1 MRKEFNPH
9 RKFSGTPTWRP
20 FHCFV
25 PNVDAVTSCENDH
38 KGEYRSHFPTFHFH
52 LSFKAF
58 LNGKTDSIVNNLIFL
73 FVIEKERRKKSKQLQ
88 NFCFTQGK
96 HASTFLSKFRLWILH
111 KRTYRFVFTVRSV
124 RYLALNYDY

>member
-9 RKFSGTPTWRP
+9 RSFLEHQNGGHFIVLYPM
-20 FHCFV
+20 CM
-25 PNVDAVTSCENDH
+25 DAVTSCENDH

-58 LNGKTDSIVNNLIFL
+58 LNGKTDSIVNNLIFR

-96 HASTFLSKFRLWILH
+96 HASTFLSKFRL
-111 KRTYRFVFTVRSV
+111 
-124 RYLALNYDY
+124 